1 MNGQPVHV
9 IVSTHLPALSTLVH
23 VLDALC
29 HHAPTW
35 RQERAARASGE
46 LANLLGRL
54 RDTDASDWDTGSAAS
69 WLSPLDVAELRTGLL
84 TASYR
89 LNASAPAL
97 APEQVE
103 ALEQLADAIEH
114 YLDASLRPR

>member
-9 IVSTHLPALSTLVH
+9 IVSTHLPALAALVH
-23 VLDALC
+23 VLDTLRL
-29 HHAPTW
+29 HAPTW

-103 ALEQLADAIEH
+103 AREQLADAIEP

>member
-1 MNGQPVHV
+1 MNV
-9 IVSTHLPALSTLVH
+9 IVSMHLPALATLVH
-23 VLDALC
+23 VLDTLR
-29 HHAPTW
+29 HHAPAW
-35 RQERAARASGE
+35 RQERAAHASGE

-89 LNASAPAL
+89 LDAL
-97 APEQVE
+97 APVLATEQVE
-103 ALEQLADAIEH
+103 ALEQLADAIER
-114 YLDASLRPR
+114 YLNASLRPR

>member
-1 MNGQPVHV
+1 MNGQPVHL
-9 IVSTHLPALSTLVH
+9 IVSTHLPALAALVQ
-23 VLDALC
+23 VLDALR
-29 HHAPTW
+29 HTAPAW
-35 RQERAARASGE
+35 RQERAAHASGE

-89 LNASAPAL
+89 LDASAPAL

-103 ALEQLADAIEH
+103 ALEQLANAIER
-114 YLDASLRPR
+114 YLNASGEGR

>member
-1 MNGQPVHV
+1 MNARQTTS
-9 IVSTHLPALSTLVH
+9 IVSTHLPALVALVH
-23 VLDALC
+23 VLDALR
-29 HHAPTW
+29 HHAPAW
-35 RQERAARASGE
+35 RQQRAERASGE

-89 LNASAPAL
+89 LDASAPVLAL
-97 APEQVE
+97 EQVA

-114 YLDASLRPR
+114 YLNVSGDSR